1 MSSFRSVKK
10 RDNSDTATG
19 AHAKEPSQTPSTFGT
34 HHTEL
39 GTFRTLLYGG
49 ISGICAEATTY
60 PLEVL
65 RRQLQLQSARGVKLG
80 LQETVVQ
87 ILRQGGPGAFYSGLL
102 PSSMQVI
109 PSAALSYYVYE
120 VCKNVMMVT

>member
-1 MSSFRSVKK
+1 MLCRSIRNRKK
-10 RDNSDTATG
+10 VDPAT
-19 AHAKEPSQTPSTFGT
+19 KDSPSTFSGPQ
-34 HHTEL
+34 TEL

-65 RRQLQLQSARGVKLG
+65 RRQLQLQGARGIKLG
-80 LQETVVQ
+80 LGETIKQ
-87 ILRQGGPGAFYSGLL
+87 ILQQGGPGAFYAGLL

-120 VCKNVMMVT
+120 VCKNLMSVT